1 MDEEG
6 KSRGKF
12 IGFIEPYDYA
22 WRASFRTLKLGE
34 VFSHVH
40 VIPCDPT
47 SPSASDNVIVVAT
60 DAACDLTGETTV
72 PVASGTPVITDANA
86 GNLARALFR

>member
-1 MDEEG
+1 M
-6 KSRGKF
+6 
-12 IGFIEPYDYA
+12 
-22 WRASFRTLKLGE
+22 
-34 VFSHVH
+34 H